1 MKIFLA
7 GPTNLEML
15 EDLIGRKVGVKVHS
29 FPLTAELVR
38 GYMAA
43 GHDVRIGVFSQ
54 ELNQKQMLI
63 ESDCL
68 SIAIVR
74 SRRARESL
82 IDWFGR
88 EVKGMSD
95 AIVEWQP
102 DIVHAHW
109 TYEYARAAIRSGFP
123 SVITAHDVPS
133 SLFSLMRPRYYWWP
147 KLLQGFIVSRRSRM
161 MTGQSPYTVEGWK
174 RGMKRIR
181 PMALVPNGVS
191 SSLLQLRE
199 DRHPINQLE
208 PTFASVSNG
217 FAGLKNI
224 SSLIDAFSE
233 LKCEYPDA
241 RLLLYGSGQECQG
254 EAEMYAQRAGKQ
266 IGIQFIGSMKHESL
280 LAELAG
286 QCDVFVHPSLRESFC
301 VSVAEAMA
309 LGIPVVAGEKA
320 GAIPWLLD
328 EGRAGILCDVTCP
341 SSICAAMK
349 KALQEPEIGMRAK
362 GRIAEHFTIEVIIDM
377 YLKLLYEQ
385 AALQTNSKQLRNS
398 R

>member
-208 PTFASVSNG
+208 PKRRGLTTRQGLPAATTLAGILAETMLPAPMTDPEPILTPFITIEPVPMKTSSSITTSFLIAKSVPMYLRGTASTGWKSVSNIVTL
-217 FAGLKNI
+217 AP
-224 SSLIDAFSE
+224 S
-233 LKCEYPDA
+233 
-241 RLLLYGSGQECQG
+241 RHLLPMST
-254 EAEMYAQRAGKQ
+254 A
-266 IGIQFIGSMKHESL
+266 
-280 LAELAG
+280 
-286 QCDVFVHPSLRESFC
+286 
-301 VSVAEAMA
+301 AEAQMTPPLIPVSA
-309 LGIPVVAGEKA
+309 PITILASCERVRRIVARFTPSAVSLELLMILTLSPNSIEDPGYTVTIGRPRRLMDLEATTPGIPQM
-320 GAIPWLLD
+320 
-328 EGRAGILCDVTCP
+328 
-341 SSICAAMK
+341 SI
-349 KALQEPEIGMRAK
+349 R
-362 GRIAEHFTIEVIIDM
+362 
-377 YLKLLYEQ
+377 
-385 AALQTNSKQLRNS
+385 
-398 R
+398 